1 MDQLLKFLSPRLR
14 LDRRRLQLGAE
25 VLGALGGAA
34 AIEIYGRRI
43 PTDWLDIAVVLLL
56 VGATLTAAGAPLGC
70 ELPRRAIRLVRRIGA
85 RLEMVFDARYGADF
99 HPERP
104 PRLKPLA
111 RYRRLLVVL
120 AALDLLLA
128 ASVLAAG
135 SPLLAL
141 LLVSYIAYL
150 VASTAIWLAIG
161 VTLVSLLL
169 TLLQEL
175 RLVPG
180 RARLLRGRRRLLLL
194 IGVVAMGAAVL
205 VALDELVGARGWLV
219 LMAAAPL
226 LLAPPRFGPPVE
238 FRLNLR
244 LRRPGTPLP
253 ALETTSVEEMVRSFL
268 GVLVL
273 VALGLA
279 LVVQGHRLPLAAP
292 APGMAER
299 LPIAHYAGRAI
310 AWILGFGTFAATAL
324 YVLEFTWRRFRTD
337 PAWPGPE
344 ATARER
350 VIALAEENLVLARA
364 GRRDRGEGFLFAPH
378 WWPSDRM
385 YRDAWHEDD
394 LSEGSAGP
402 DFHRHYG
409 RPARRL
415 LRRLLHT
422 LAVDLIYIEDGVPA
436 TRLGDVMRL
445 LFRRF
450 DALGREAG
458 AASPAGGAL
467 GAEQLG
473 ERHLES
479 PPGVHLALQEI
490 EIDVRKRE
498 VETGYRE
505 PSYESLSRA
514 RILLVLRERG
524 GEEDVPAEDPF
535 AFTREP
541 GWADRF
547 LSRVPVGPASSR
559 WEEPAEVSADGL
571 PLVGRLPGRAL
582 AVACGF
588 GAASAG
594 FAFAAARWVADA
606 LLAGSDPTPA
616 PLRPTRSPAPV

>member
-1 MDQLLKFLSPRLR
+1 MDQLLRFLSPRLR
-14 LDRRRLQLGAE
+14 LDRRQLQLGAE
-25 VLGALGGAA
+25 VLVVLGGAA
-34 AIEIYGRRI
+34 TLEIYGRRI
-43 PTDWLDIAVVLLL
+43 PTDWMDIAVVLLL
-56 VGATLTAAGAPLGC
+56 VGVTLTAAGAPLGC
-70 ELPRRAIRLVRRIGA
+70 ELPRRAIRLVRRIGG

-104 PRLKPLA
+104 PQLKPLA
-111 RYRRLLVVL
+111 RYRRLLAAL
-120 AALDLLLA
+120 AGLDLLLA
-128 ASVLAAG
+128 AAVLAAG

-141 LLVSYIAYL
+141 LRVSYIAYL
-150 VASTAIWLAIG
+150 AASMAVWLAIG

-180 RARLLRGRRRLLLL
+180 RARLLRGPRRLLLL
-194 IGVVAMGAAVL
+194 IGVVAVGAAVL
-205 VALDELVGARGWLV
+205 VALDELVGARGWLA
-219 LMAAAPL
+219 LMAAAL
-226 LLAPPRFGPPVE
+226 LLLVPPRFGPPVE
-238 FRLNLR
+238 FHLNLR
-244 LRRPGTPLP
+244 LRRPGTQQPTL
-253 ALETTSVEEMVRSFL
+253 ATTSVEEIVRSFL
-268 GVLVL
+268 ALL
-273 VALGLA
+273 ALAALGLA
-279 LVVQGHRLPLAAP
+279 LVLQGHRLPFAAP

-299 LPIAHYAGRAI
+299 VPIAHYTGRAI
-310 AWILGFGTFAATAL
+310 AWVLGFGTFAATAL

-350 VIALAEENLVLARA
+350 VIGLVEENLVLARA

-415 LRRLLHT
+415 LRRLLRT
-422 LAVDLIYIEDGVPA
+422 LAIDLIYIEDGVPA
-436 TRLGDVMRL
+436 PRLGDVMRF

-450 DALGREAG
+450 DALACEAG
-458 AASPAGGAL
+458 ASSPARGDR
-467 GAEQLG
+467 GAEPLG
-473 ERHLES
+473 ERHLQS

-490 EIDVRKRE
+490 EIDIRRRE

-524 GEEDVPAEDPF
+524 REEEVPAEDPF

-541 GWADRF
+541 GWVDRL
-547 LSRVPVGPASSR
+547 LSRVPVGPA
-559 WEEPAEVSADGL
+559 
-571 PLVGRLPGRAL
+571 
-582 AVACGF
+582 VA
-588 GAASAG
+588 GA
-594 FAFAAARWVADA
+594 
-606 LLAGSDPTPA
+606 
-616 PLRPTRSPAPV
+616 